1 ALGKQEKFVL
11 VFEEE
16 YRLLSQEGHLTKSS
30 LLAGLD
36 AIRRANIDDYGRGF
50 FYSGLFELSIGFE
63 RLMKIV
69 VILQHKLENGNV
81 NPTDK
86 MLRSYDHNINKLYQ
100 ASCLVAEKHNVEMR
114 CNDIQRE
121 ILEVLSA
128 FGRGSRYYNLN
139 QLAETSHHED
149 PLKMWSKVINRHIWC
164 LRSSTRQRLERNALS
179 YVDKNGLAAA
189 WYSGRNINGDL
200 MMISEYHYLY
210 HATEKANFH
219 IVWSLISIMA
229 PFYSL
234 LVKLSHDLHELAAS
248 LKTKQTV
255 PYMYEFFPF
264 FLAPKSLV
272 LKRKSWR

>member
-1 ALGKQEKFVL
+1 ML

-30 LLAGLD
+30 LLAGLN
-36 AIRRANIDDYGRGF
+36 AIRRANIDDYGRGY

-63 RLMKIV
+63 RLMKIA
-69 VILQHKLENGNV
+69 VILQHKLENDNV

-86 MLRSYDHNINKLYQ
+86 QLRSYGHNISKLYQ
-100 ASCLVAEKHNVEMR
+100 ASSQIANKHNIEMV
-114 CNDIQRE
+114 CSDAQRE
-121 ILEVLSA
+121 ILDVLSA
-128 FGRGSRYYNLN
+128 FGTGSRYYNLN
-139 QLAETSHHED
+139 QLAESSHHED

-164 LRSSTRQRLERNALS
+164 LRHSTRQKLEENAFS
-179 YVDKNGLAAA
+179 YVDANGLASA

-200 MMISEYHYLY
+200 MMMSEYHYLY

-219 IVWSLISIMA
+219 IVWSVISLLT

-234 LVKLSHDLHELAAS
+234 LMKQSQDLHVLAD
-248 LKTKQTV
+248 LLGEKQTV
-255 PYMYEFFPF
+255 PYMFEFFPF

-272 LKRKSWR
+272 LKRKSWGVKFA

>member
-1 ALGKQEKFVL
+1 ML

-16 YRLLSQEGHLTKSS
+16 YKLLSQEGHLTKSS

-69 VILQHKLENGNV
+69 VILQHKLENNNV

-86 MLRSYDHNINKLYQ
+86 QLSKYGHNINKLYE
-100 ASCLVAEKHNVEMR
+100 ACCVIAEKHDIEMICDDNQKEIINV
-114 CNDIQRE
+114 I
-121 ILEVLSA
+121 SA
-128 FGRGSRYYNLN
+128 FGTGSRYYNLN
-139 QLAETSHHED
+139 QLAKKSHHED
-149 PLKMWSKVINRHIWC
+149 PLKMWSEVINSHIWC
-164 LRSSTRQRLERNALS
+164 LKPKTREKLEENAFN
-179 YVDKNGLAAA
+179 YVDKNGLASV
-189 WYSGRNINGDL
+189 WYSGRNIDGEL

-219 IVWSLISIMA
+219 IVWSLISLMS

-234 LVKLSHDLHELAAS
+234 LEKLSNDLHELAD
-248 LKTKQTV
+248 LLGVTQTV

-264 FLAPKSLV
+264 FLTPKNLV
-272 LKRKSWR
+272 LQRKSWR

>member
-1 ALGKQEKFVL
+1 ML

-36 AIRRANIDDYGRGF
+36 AIRRANIDDYGRGY

-69 VILQHKLENGNV
+69 LVLQYKLENNNI

-86 MLRSYDHNINKLYQ
+86 QLRKYSHNINKLYQ
-100 ASCLVAEKHNVEMR
+100 ESCLIAEKHNLEMM
-114 CNDIQRE
+114 CSDVQRE
-121 ILEVLSA
+121 VLVVLSA
-128 FGRGSRYYNLN
+128 FGTGSRYYNLN
-139 QLAETSHHED
+139 QLAESSHHED
-149 PLKMWSKVINRHIWC
+149 PLKMWSMVINRHIWC
-164 LRSSTRQRLERNALS
+164 LKSSTRKKLEENAFS
-179 YVDKNGLAAA
+179 YVDRMGLESS
-189 WYSGRNINGDL
+189 WYSGRNINGEL
-200 MMISEYHYLY
+200 MTMLEYHYLY

-219 IVWSLISIMA
+219 IVWSLISLMT

-234 LVKLSHDLHELAAS
+234 LRKQSHDLHNLADSRGA
-248 LKTKQTV
+248 KQTV

-264 FLAPKSLV
+264 FLAPRSLV
-272 LKRKSWR
+272 LKRKSWS